1 MTMALL
7 CGLSV
12 LLIVGGSLGLLALT
26 KRTEPT
32 GCMIFIGLMFLV
44 CLAGLIVPQLLQ
56 RL

>member
-12 LLIVGGSLGLLALT
+12 LLIVGGSLSLLTLT

-32 GCMIFIGLMFLV
+32 GCMLFFGLMFLV
-44 CLAGLIVPQLLQ
+44 CLAGLVIPQLLQ
-56 RL
+56 NI